1 MSYIQNFFTSRDNN
15 ANAETYVGQVGR
27 LWWDPDTNQIYY
39 SDGSTPGGI
48 PVTSG
53 GGGTPGGAN
62 TQVQFNDDGVFGGA
76 ASVTFDKNTGAL
88 ITSTLSAAGNVYIG
102 QPMTFTP
109 AAANLQY
116 GGTAEYYLQFNMQNR
131 AAYATSTTDMA
142 VTADNGDDTTSYMD
156 MGITSSA
163 YSDADYTIYGPN
175 DGYLVAA
182 GNVDIGGGNLIL
194 STYTNR
200 DIVFTLGGGNTENE
214 VGRFSYTDGFQVTG
228 NVSATANIS
237 GVYIIG
243 DGSQLTNVSS
253 TPGNVFNTVLA
264 NGTPLVA
271 DSPNDTLTL
280 TAGNNLVITGNT
292 ATDTAVFAVSN
303 SPNFSG
309 SVTANNFVG
318 SATTLT
324 SVLTDRGSDPPDWD
338 SNITMGVYTVNRT
351 SWSGTTGAPLD
362 SQVFVGL
369 LEVKNSTSTAIEQIF
384 YPGTVQSDVYIQ
396 WNRARWGGSWTPWI
410 SITNN
415 SQTIVGGDF

>member
-1 MSYIQNFFTSRDNN
+1 V
-15 ANAETYVGQVGR
+15 TY
-27 LWWDPDTNQIYY
+27 
-39 SDGSTPGGI
+39 
-48 PVTSG
+48 
-53 GGGTPGGAN
+53 
-62 TQVQFNDDGVFGGA
+62 
-76 ASVTFDKNTGAL
+76 DKNTDVL
-88 ITSTLSAAGNVYIG
+88 TTSTLSAVGNVYIG
-102 QPMTFTP
+102 QPMTFFP

-116 GGTAEYYLQFNMQNR
+116 GGTAEYFLQFNMQNR
-131 AAYATSTTDMA
+131 AAYATSTTDIA
-142 VTADNGDDTTSYMD
+142 ATADNGNDNTSYVD

-163 YSDADYTIYGPN
+163 YNDPDYTIYGPN
-175 DGYLVAA
+175 DGYLIAA

-200 DIVFTLGGGNTENE
+200 DIVFTLGGANTENE
-214 VGRFSYTDGFQVTG
+214 VGRFSYTDGFQATG
-228 NVSATANIS
+228 NISATANIS

-280 TAGNNLVITGNT
+280 AVGNNIVITGNAASDT
-292 ATDTAVFAVSN
+292 ATFSVSN

-324 SVLTDRGSDPPDWD
+324 SVLTDRGSDPPNWD
-338 SNITMGVYTVNRT
+338 TNVTMGVYTVNRT
-351 SWSGTTGAPLD
+351 SWSGTTGAPID

-384 YPGTVQSDVYIQ
+384 YPGTVQSNVYIQ
-396 WNRARWGGSWTPWI
+396 WNRAQWGGSWTPWI

-415 SQTIVGGDF
+415 SQTIIGGDF